1 MEKNNL
7 KNRWENEFFFLDVLG
22 LFPSKVQKSL
32 KELSFPK
39 DLENTKIEG
48 TYIQGQNG
56 TGKTTLAAFM
66 LVANIK
72 DEDDLENNFFIS
84 ASELLFEFKNSYS
97 KNSDVSE
104 KEILDKYSNVPLLI
118 IDDFGIEK
126 ITDWSYQMLY
136 ILINR
141 RYENMLSTIYTSN
154 LTLEE
159 LGEKLGDHRIPS
171 RIQGSCK
178 LMKIE
183 GTDFRLKV

>member
-1 MEKNNL
+1 MEKNYL
-7 KNRWENEFFFLDVLG
+7 KNRWKDEFFFMDVLNI
-22 LFPSKVQKSL
+22 FPPIIQKSL
-32 KELSFPK
+32 KEIPFPK

-48 TYIQGQNG
+48 AYIRGENG
-56 TGKTTLAAFM
+56 TGKTTKAAFM
-66 LVANIK
+66 MIANIR
-72 DEDDLENNFFIS
+72 DEDDLENNLFIS

-104 KEILDKYSNVPLLI
+104 KEILDKYSKAKLLV

-141 RYENMLSTIYTSN
+141 RYENMLPTIYTSN

-183 GTDFRLKV
+183 GTDFRLKL